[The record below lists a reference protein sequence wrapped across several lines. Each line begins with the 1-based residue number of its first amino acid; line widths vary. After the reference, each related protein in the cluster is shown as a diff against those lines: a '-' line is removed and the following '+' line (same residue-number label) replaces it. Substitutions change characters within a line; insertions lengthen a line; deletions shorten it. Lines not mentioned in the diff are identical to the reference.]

1 MAKLRDLAALIDAAV
16 VGDPETEIERMATI
30 DQAQPGDITFLAN
43 PKYLPLLATT
53 RASAVIIGR
62 EVEAPAELNLL
73 QCANPYLAF
82 AKILTFL
89 HVQRPEPQGISPRAV
104 VDPSAEIGAGV
115 SIHAGCVVGA
125 RVKIGAGTILY
136 PQVVLYDDVSVG
148 ADCTIH
154 AGVVIREGCRIG
166 QRVIIQPSAVIGS
179 DGFGFAPDGESYY
192 KIPQI
197 GIVVVED
204 DVEIGAGCC
213 IDRAA
218 LGVTRLGQGV
228 KLDNMVQIA
237 HNVTI
242 GAHTVMAAQ
251 TGIAGSSKIGRH
263 CTFGGQSSVAGHI
276 RTGDNLTVGG
286 RGGVAANM
294 AGDQIV
300 SGLPAI
306 PHRDWLK
313 ASMIF
318 AKLPTMRKEM
328 LRLQQEMDRLKTI
341 IDKGEEKS

>member
-1 MAKLRDLAALIDAAV
+1 VAKLRDLAALIDARI
-16 VGDPETEIERMATI
+16 VGDPETEIQRMATI
-30 DQAQPGDITFLAN
+30 DQAQSGDITFLAN
-43 PKYLPLLATT
+43 LKYLPLLAATQ
-53 RASAVIIGR
+53 ASAVIISTG
-62 EVEAPAELNLL
+62 VEAPAGINLL

-82 AKILTFL
+82 AKVLTFL
-89 HVQRPEPQGISPRAV
+89 HVPRPEPQGISPRAV
-104 VDPSAEIGAGV
+104 VDPSAEIAAGV
-115 SIHAGCVVGA
+115 TIHPGCVVGA
-125 RVKIGAGTILY
+125 RVKIGSQTILY
-136 PQVVLYDDVSVG
+136 PNVVLYDDVTLG
-148 ADCTIH
+148 EGCTIH
-154 AGVVIREGCRIG
+154 AGVVIREGCQIG

-197 GIVVVED
+197 GIVVIED
-204 DVEIGAGCC
+204 DVEVGSCSC

-251 TGIAGSSKIGRH
+251 TGISGSSNIGRH
-263 CTFGGQSSVAGHI
+263 CTFGGQSSTAGHLK
-276 RTGDNLTVGG
+276 TGDNLTVAG
-286 RGGVAANM
+286 RGALASNTE
-294 AGDQIV
+294 GDQIV
-300 SGLPAI
+300 SGVPAI

-318 AKLPTMRKEM
+318 AKLPTLRKEVVRM
-328 LRLQQEMDRLKTI
+328 QQEINRLKNM
-341 IDKGEEKS
+341 IDKGE

>member
-1 MAKLRDLAALIDAAV
+1 MAKLRDLAALIDAHI
-16 VGDPETEIERMATI
+16 VGDSETEIVRMATI

-53 RASAVIIGR
+53 QASAVIIGC
-62 EVEAPAELNLL
+62 EVEAPPALNLL

-104 VDPSAEIGAGV
+104 VDPSAEIAAGV
-115 SIHAGCVVGA
+115 TIHPGCIVGA
-125 RVKIGAGTILY
+125 RVKIGTGTILY

-179 DGFGFAPDGESYY
+179 DGFGFAPDGEAYY

-263 CTFGGQSSVAGHI
+263 CTFGGQASAAGHI
-276 RTGDNLTVGG
+276 KTGDNLTVAG
-286 RGGVAANM
+286 RGGLAGNT

-300 SGLPAI
+300 AGAPAI
-306 PHRDWLK
+306 PHREWLK

-318 AKLPTMRKEM
+318 AKLPAMRKEM
-328 LRLQQEMDRLKTI
+328 LRMQHEIDRLKTI
-341 IDKGEEKS
+341 VDKGEE

>member
-1 MAKLRDLAALIDAAV
+1 MAKLRELAALIDACI
-16 VGDPETEIERMATI
+16 VGDPEIEIRRMATI
-30 DQAQPGDITFLAN
+30 DQAQTGDITFLAN
-43 PKYLPLLATT
+43 PKYLPLLAATQ
-53 RASAVIIGR
+53 ASAVIISS

-82 AKILTFL
+82 AKVLTFL

-104 VDPSAEIGAGV
+104 VDPSAEIAAGV
-115 SIHAGCVVGA
+115 TIHPGCVVGA
-125 RVKIGAGTILY
+125 RVKIGAQTILN
-136 PQVVLYDDVSVG
+136 PNVVLYDDVSIG
-148 ADCTIH
+148 EGCTIH

-166 QRVIIQPSAVIGS
+166 QRVIIQPAAVIGS

-197 GIVVVED
+197 GIVVIED
-204 DVEIGAGCC
+204 DVEVGSCSC

-228 KLDNMVQIA
+228 KLDNMVHIA
-237 HNVTI
+237 HNVSI
-242 GAHTVMAAQ
+242 GAHTVIAAQ

-276 RTGDNLTVGG
+276 TAGDNLTVGG
-286 RGGVAANM
+286 RGAL
-294 AGDQIV
+294 AGHTAGGQTV
-300 SGLPAI
+300 SGVPAI
-306 PHRDWLK
+306 PHRDWIK

-328 LRLQQEMDRLKTI
+328 MRMQQEINRLKNI
-341 IDKGEEKS
+341 IDKGE

>member
-1 MAKLRDLAALIDAAV
+1 MAKLRDLAALIDARI
-16 VGDPETEIERMATI
+16 VGDPETEIRRMATI

-43 PKYLPLLATT
+43 LKYLPLLVTT
-53 RASAVIIGR
+53 QASAVIIGA
-62 EVEAPAELNLL
+62 EVDAPAELNLL

-89 HVQRPEPQGISPRAV
+89 HVQRPEPQGVSPRAII
-104 VDPSAEIGAGV
+104 DPSAEIAEGV
-115 SIHAGCVVGA
+115 MIHPGCVVGA
-125 RVKIGAGTILY
+125 RVKIGKGTILY
-136 PQVVLYDDVSVG
+136 PNVVLYDDVTLG
-148 ADCTIH
+148 EDCTIH

-166 QRVIIQPSAVIGS
+166 RRVIMQPSAVVGS

-197 GIVVVED
+197 GIVVIED
-204 DVEIGAGCC
+204 DVEIGAGTC

-218 LGVTRLGQGV
+218 LGVTRLGTGV
-228 KLDNMVQIA
+228 KLDNLVQIA

-251 TGIAGSSKIGRH
+251 TGVAGSSKIGRH
-263 CTFGGQSSVAGHI
+263 CTFGGQSSAAGHI
-276 RTGDNLTVGG
+276 KTGDNLTVGG
-286 RGGVAANM
+286 RGALASNT

-306 PHRDWLK
+306 PHHDWLK
-313 ASMIF
+313 ASLIF
-318 AKLPTMRKEM
+318 AKLPLMRREMARMGKEIA
-328 LRLQQEMDRLKTI
+328 RLNELMN
-341 IDKGEEKS
+341 KGE

>member
-1 MAKLRDLAALIDAAV
+1 MAKLRELAALLDARV
-16 VGDPETEIERMATI
+16 VGDPEIEIQRMATI
-30 DQAQPGDITFLAN
+30 DQAQTGDITFLAN
-43 PKYLPLLATT
+43 PKYLPLLAATQ
-53 RASAVIIGR
+53 ASAVIIGP
-62 EVEAPAELNLL
+62 EVEAPEKLNLL

-89 HVQRPEPQGISPRAV
+89 HVQRPEPQGISPRAT
-104 VDPSAEIGAGV
+104 VDPSAEIAAGV
-115 SIHAGCVVGA
+115 TIHPGCVVGA
-125 RVKIGAGTILY
+125 RVKIGARTILY
-136 PQVVLYDDVSVG
+136 PNVVLYDDVVLGES
-148 ADCTIH
+148 CTIH
-154 AGVVIREGCRIG
+154 AGVVIREGCRLG
-166 QRVIIQPSAVIGS
+166 QRVIIQPAAVIGS

-204 DVEIGAGCC
+204 DVEIGSGSC

-218 LGVTRLGQGV
+218 LGVTHLGQGV

-251 TGIAGSSKIGRH
+251 TGISGSTKIGRH
-263 CTFGGQSSVAGHI
+263 CTFGGQSSTAGHI
-276 RTGDNLTVGG
+276 RTGDNLTVAG
-286 RGGVAANM
+286 RGALASSTE
-294 AGDQIV
+294 GDQIV
-300 SGLPAI
+300 SGAPAI

-318 AKLPTMRKEM
+318 AKLPTLRKDV
-328 LRLQQEMDRLKTI
+328 LRMQQEIDRLKHI
-341 IDKGEEKS
+341 IDKGE

>member
-1 MAKLRDLAALIDAAV
+1 MVKLCDLAKLIDARI
-16 VGDPETEIERMATI
+16 VGDPEIEIRRMATI
-30 DQAQPGDITFLAN
+30 DQAQQGDITFLAN

-53 RASAVIIGR
+53 RASAVIIGI
-62 EVEAPAELNLL
+62 EVEAPTELNLL

-89 HVQRPEPQGISPRAV
+89 HVQRPEPLGISPRATI
-104 VDPSAEIGAGV
+104 DLSAEIGEGV
-115 SIHAGCVVGA
+115 TIHPGCVVGA
-125 RVKIGAGTILY
+125 RVKIGDRTILY
-136 PQVVLYDDVSVG
+136 PNIVLYDDVIVG

-154 AGVVIREGCRIG
+154 AGVIVREGCRIG

-179 DGFGFAPDGESYY
+179 DGFGFAPDGEAYF

-197 GIVVVED
+197 GIVVIED
-204 DVEIGAGCC
+204 DVEIGSCSC

-242 GAHTVMAAQ
+242 GAHTVIAAQ

-263 CTFGGQSSVAGHI
+263 CTFGGQSSSTGHI
-276 RTGDNLTVGG
+276 TTGDNLTVAG
-286 RGGVAANM
+286 RGSLASNT
-294 AGDQIV
+294 AGNQIV

-313 ASMIF
+313 ASLIF
-318 AKLPTMRKEM
+318 NRLPSLRKEI
-328 LRLQQEMDRLKTI
+328 LRMQKEIDRLKI
-341 IDKGEEKS
+341 ITDKGECKS

>member
-1 MAKLRDLAALIDAAV
+1 VAKLRDLAALIDARI
-16 VGDPETEIERMATI
+16 VGDAEIEIRRMATI

-53 RASAVIIGR
+53 QASAVIIGSG
-62 EVEAPAELNLL
+62 VEAPAELNLL

-89 HVQRPEPQGISPRAV
+89 HAQRPEPQGISPRAV
-104 VDPSAEIGAGV
+104 VDPSAVIAAGV
-115 SIHAGCVVGA
+115 TIHPGCVVGA
-125 RVKIGAGTILY
+125 RVKIGARTILY
-136 PQVVLYDDVSVG
+136 PNVVLYDDVSLG
-148 ADCTIH
+148 DECTIH
-154 AGVVIREGCRIG
+154 AGVIIREGCRLG

-197 GIVVVED
+197 GIVVIED
-204 DVEIGAGCC
+204 DVEVGSCSC
-213 IDRAA
+213 LDRAA

-242 GAHTVMAAQ
+242 GAHTVIAAQ

-263 CTFGGQSSVAGHI
+263 CTFGGQSSAAGHI
-276 RTGDNLTVGG
+276 TTGDNLTIGG
-286 RGGVAANM
+286 RGAL
-294 AGDQIV
+294 AGHTEGNQIV
-300 SGLPAI
+300 SGVPAI
-306 PHRDWLK
+306 PHRDWLR
-313 ASMIF
+313 ASMVF
-318 AKLPTMRKEM
+318 PKLPAMRKEIM
-328 LRLQQEMDRLKTI
+328 RMQQEIERLKKI

>member
-1 MAKLRDLAALIDAAV
+1 MAKLRELAALLDARV
-16 VGDPETEIERMATI
+16 VGDPEIEIQRMATI
-30 DQAQPGDITFLAN
+30 DQAQTGDITFLAN
-43 PKYLPLLATT
+43 PKYLPLLAATQ
-53 RASAVIIGR
+53 ASAVIIGP
-62 EVEAPAELNLL
+62 EVEAPEKLNLL

-89 HVQRPEPQGISPRAV
+89 HVQRPEPQGISPRAT
-104 VDPSAEIGAGV
+104 VDPSAEIAAGV
-115 SIHAGCVVGA
+115 TIHPGCVVGA
-125 RVKIGAGTILY
+125 RVKIGARTILY
-136 PQVVLYDDVSVG
+136 PNVVLYDDVVLGES
-148 ADCTIH
+148 CTIH
-154 AGVVIREGCRIG
+154 AGVVIREGCRLG
-166 QRVIIQPSAVIGS
+166 QRVIIQPAAVIGS

-204 DVEIGAGCC
+204 DVEIGSGSC

-218 LGVTRLGQGV
+218 LGVTHLGQGV

-251 TGIAGSSKIGRH
+251 TGISGSTKIGRH
-263 CTFGGQSSVAGHI
+263 CTFGGQSSTAGHI
-276 RTGDNLTVGG
+276 RTGDNLTVAG
-286 RGGVAANM
+286 RGALAANTE
-294 AGDQIV
+294 GDQIV
-300 SGLPAI
+300 SGAPAI

-318 AKLPTMRKEM
+318 AKLPTLRKDV
-328 LRLQQEMDRLKTI
+328 LRMQQEIDRLKHI
-341 IDKGEEKS
+341 IDKGE

>member
-1 MAKLRDLAALIDAAV
+1 MAKLRDLAALIEGRI
-16 VGDPETEIERMATI
+16 VGDPETEIRRMATI

-53 RASAVIIGR
+53 QASAVIIGT
-62 EVEAPAELNLL
+62 EVDAPAELNLL
-73 QCANPYLAF
+73 QTANPYLAF

-89 HVQRPEPQGISPRAV
+89 HVQRPESQGISPRAV
-104 VDPSAEIGAGV
+104 VDPSAEIAAGV
-115 SIHAGCVVGA
+115 TIHPGCVVGA
-125 RVKIGAGTILY
+125 RVKIGAQTILY
-136 PQVVLYDDVSVG
+136 PNVVLYDDVILG
-148 ADCTIH
+148 EDCTIH
-154 AGVVIREGCRIG
+154 AGVVVREGCRLG
-166 QRVIIQPSAVIGS
+166 DRVIIQPSAVIGS
-179 DGFGFAPDGESYY
+179 DGFGFAPDGDGYY

-204 DVEIGAGCC
+204 DVEIGSGSC

-228 KLDNMVQIA
+228 KLDNLVQIA

-263 CTFGGQSSVAGHI
+263 CTFGGQSSAAGHI
-276 RTGDNLTVGG
+276 KTGDNLTVAG
-286 RGGVAANM
+286 RGGLAGNTD
-294 AGDQIV
+294 GDQTV
-300 SGLPAI
+300 AGAPAF

-313 ASMIF
+313 ATMIF
-318 AKLPTMRKEM
+318 AKLPTMRKEVM
-328 LRLQQEMDRLKTI
+328 RMQQEIERLKKI
-341 IDKGEEKS
+341 IDKGE

>member
-1 MAKLRDLAALIDAAV
+1 MAKLRDLAALIDARI
-16 VGDPETEIERMATI
+16 VGDPETEIQRMATI

-43 PKYLPLLATT
+43 PKYLPLLAATQ
-53 RASAVIIGR
+53 ASAVIIGT
-62 EVEAPAELNLL
+62 EVEAPTELNLL
-73 QCANPYLAF
+73 QCTNPYLAF

-89 HVQRPEPQGISPRAV
+89 HVQRPEAQGISPRAT
-104 VDPSAEIGAGV
+104 VDASAEISAGV
-115 SIHAGCVVGA
+115 TIHPGCVVGA
-125 RVKIGAGTILY
+125 RVKIGAQTILY
-136 PQVVLYDDVSVG
+136 PNVVIYDDVTLG
-148 ADCTIH
+148 EECTIH

-204 DVEIGAGCC
+204 DVEVGACSC

-263 CTFGGQSSVAGHI
+263 CTFGGQSSAAGHI
-276 RTGDNLTVGG
+276 KTGDNLTVAG
-286 RGGVAANM
+286 RGALAGNT
-294 AGDQIV
+294 AGDQTV
-300 SGLPAI
+300 AGAPAI

-313 ASMIF
+313 ATMIF
-318 AKLPTMRKEM
+318 AKLPSLRKEVM
-328 LRLQQEMDRLKTI
+328 HMQQEIDRLKNI
-341 IDKGEEKS
+341 IDKGE

>member
-1 MAKLRDLAALIDAAV
+1 MAKLRDLAALIDARI
-16 VGDPETEIERMATI
+16 VGDPDTEIERMATI
-30 DQAQPGDITFLAN
+30 DQAQPGAITFLAN

-53 RASAVIIGR
+53 QASAVIIGSG
-62 EVEAPAELNLL
+62 VEAPAGLNLL

-89 HVQRPEPQGISPRAV
+89 HVQRPEPQGISPRAS
-104 VDPSAEIGAGV
+104 VDPTAEIAAGV
-115 SIHAGCVVGA
+115 TIHPGCVVGA
-125 RVKIGAGTILY
+125 RVKIGAQTILY
-136 PQVVLYDDVSVG
+136 PQVVLYDDVTLG
-148 ADCTIH
+148 AGCTIH
-154 AGVVIREGCRIG
+154 AGVIIREGCRIG
-166 QRVIIQPSAVIGS
+166 ERVIIQPAAVIGS
-179 DGFGFAPDGESYY
+179 DGFGFAPDGEGYY

-242 GAHTVMAAQ
+242 GAHTVIAAQ

-263 CTFGGQSSVAGHI
+263 CTFGGQSSAAGHI
-276 RTGDNLTVGG
+276 KTGDNLTVAG
-286 RGGVAANM
+286 RGAL
-294 AGDQIV
+294 AGNIAGEQIV
-300 SGLPAI
+300 AGVPAI
-306 PHRDWLK
+306 PHHDWLK

-318 AKLPTMRKEM
+318 AKLPTLRKEVKRM
-328 LRLQQEMDRLKTI
+328 QQEMERLKNM
-341 IDKGEEKS
+341 IDKGEESS

>member
-1 MAKLRDLAALIDAAV
+1 MAKLRDLAALIDARI
-16 VGDPETEIERMATI
+16 VGDPETEIQRMATI
-30 DQAQPGDITFLAN
+30 DQAHAGDITFLAN

-53 RASAVIIGR
+53 QASAVIIGT
-62 EVEAPAELNLL
+62 EVEAPVGLNLL

-89 HVQRPEPQGISPRAV
+89 HVQRPEPQGVSPRAAI
-104 VDPSAEIGAGV
+104 DPSAEIAAGV
-115 SIHAGCVVGA
+115 TIHPGCVVGA
-125 RVKIGAGTILY
+125 RVKIGAQSILY
-136 PQVVLYDDVSVG
+136 PNVVLYDDVTIG

-154 AGVVIREGCRIG
+154 AGVIVREGCRIG
-166 QRVIIQPSAVIGS
+166 HRVIIQPSAVIGS
-179 DGFGFAPDGESYY
+179 DGFGFAPDGGSYY

-204 DVEIGAGCC
+204 DVEVGACSC

-237 HNVTI
+237 HNVTV

-251 TGIAGSSKIGRH
+251 TGISGSSVIGRH
-263 CTFGGQSSVAGHI
+263 CTFGGQSSAAGHI
-276 RTGDNLTVGG
+276 KTGDNLIVAG
-286 RGGVAANM
+286 RGALAAHT
-294 AGDQIV
+294 AGDQTV
-300 SGLPAI
+300 SGVPAM
-306 PHRDWLK
+306 PHREWLK

-318 AKLPTMRKEM
+318 AKLPSLRKEV
-328 LRLQQEMDRLKTI
+328 LRMQQEIERLKNMT
-341 IDKGEEKS
+341 DKGESK

>member
-1 MAKLRDLAALIDAAV
+1 MAKLRELAALIDARI
-16 VGDPETEIERMATI
+16 VGDPETNIQRMATI

-53 RASAVIIGR
+53 QASAVIIGT
-62 EVEAPAELNLL
+62 EVDAPKELNLL

-89 HVQRPEPQGISPRAV
+89 HVQRPEAQGISPRAV
-104 VDPSAEIGAGV
+104 VDPSAEIAFGV
-115 SIHAGCVVGA
+115 TIHPGCIVGA
-125 RVKIGAGTILY
+125 RVKIGAETILY
-136 PQVVLYDDVSVG
+136 PNVVLYDDVTLG
-148 ADCTIH
+148 EGCTVH

-166 QRVIIQPSAVIGS
+166 HRVILQPSAVIGS

-204 DVEIGAGCC
+204 DVEIGAGSC

-251 TGIAGSSKIGRH
+251 SGIAGSSKIGRH
-263 CTFGGQSSVAGHI
+263 CTFGGQSSAAGHI
-276 RTGDNLTVGG
+276 KTGDNLTVAG
-286 RGGVAANM
+286 RGGLASDTEGN
-294 AGDQIV
+294 QIV

-313 ASMIF
+313 ASMSF
-318 AKLPTMRKEM
+318 AKLPQLRKEVTRM
-328 LRLQQEMDRLKTI
+328 QREIAHLKTI
-341 IDKGEEKS
+341 IEKGEGKS

>member
-1 MAKLRDLAALIDAAV
+1 MAKLRDLAALIDAHI
-16 VGDPETEIERMATI
+16 VGDPETEIQRMATI
-30 DQAQPGDITFLAN
+30 DQAQSGDITFLAN
-43 PKYLPLLATT
+43 PKYLPLLAATQ
-53 RASAVIIGR
+53 ASAVIIGS
-62 EVEAPAELNLL
+62 EVAAPIGMNLL

-89 HVQRPEPQGISPRAV
+89 HVRRPESLGISPGATI
-104 VDPSAEIGAGV
+104 DPSAEIATGV
-115 SIHAGCVVGA
+115 TIHPGCVVGA
-125 RVKIGAGTILY
+125 RVKIGAQTILY
-136 PQVVLYDDVSVG
+136 PNVVLYDDVTLG
-148 ADCTIH
+148 DDCTIH
-154 AGVVIREGCRIG
+154 AGVVIREGSRFG
-166 QRVIIQPSAVIGS
+166 HRVIVQPSAVIGS

-237 HNVTI
+237 HNATI

-251 TGIAGSSKIGRH
+251 TGISGSSKIGRH
-263 CTFGGQSSVAGHI
+263 CTFGGQSSTAGHI
-276 RTGDNLTVGG
+276 KTGDNLTVAG
-286 RGGVAANM
+286 RGALAGNTE
-294 AGDQIV
+294 GDQIV
-300 SGLPAI
+300 SGAPAI

-318 AKLPTMRKEM
+318 AKLPTLRKEV
-328 LRLQQEMDRLKTI
+328 LRMQQEIDRLKNI
-341 IDKGEEKS
+341 IEKGE